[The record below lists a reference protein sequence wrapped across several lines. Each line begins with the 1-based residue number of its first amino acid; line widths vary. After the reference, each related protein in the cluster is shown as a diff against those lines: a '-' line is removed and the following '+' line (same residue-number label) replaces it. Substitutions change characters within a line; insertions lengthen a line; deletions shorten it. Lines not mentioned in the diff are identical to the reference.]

1 MSNFAEATL
10 TPLPTDVQGIRDRD
24 NEDWHDSIAGDDVGG
39 DELSA
44 STTLTKAE
52 ALQAKGMMGWEED
65 DISFLPIPK
74 FGGIMKMARN
84 DSADGK
90 VEYLAWSGTDPESTT
105 MTYSWDIA
113 IKSWYYP
120 CTLYDENFAKIR
132 GPTRNRMYRP
142 QGVKSERKT
151 AELCATFTG
160 EQFSGLNPKDGKINM
175 PMKTFKERVRAHCI
189 ETGMWDIFNLSD
201 PKMPNKKWDLFRF
214 HAMLPLSQVL
224 KEVTRFHDCKDMY
237 INQNLKWSGE
247 YIRSSIS
254 SELLEKLLQD
264 SSISDSGPEAFAA
277 LMRVIHSDSYEA
289 LETTKKTLEDIK
301 LKSYPGE
308 NIRKCN
314 EDIGRLA
321 EQLQSGGHFNN
332 ELLCKIAQIYE
343 GSSDAKFSQWATIN
357 LYDKVVQQV
366 KELRVIDKSA
376 LDEK

>member
-1 MSNFAEATL
+1 
-10 TPLPTDVQGIRDRD
+10 
-24 NEDWHDSIAGDDVGG
+24 
-39 DELSA
+39 
-44 STTLTKAE
+44 
-52 ALQAKGMMGWEED
+52 
-65 DISFLPIPK
+65 
-74 FGGIMKMARN
+74 
-84 DSADGK
+84 
-90 VEYLAWSGTDPESTT
+90 
-105 MTYSWDIA
+105 
-113 IKSWYYP
+113 
-120 CTLYDENFAKIR
+120 
-132 GPTRNRMYRP
+132 
-142 QGVKSERKT
+142 
-151 AELCATFTG
+151 
-160 EQFSGLNPKDGKINM
+160 
-175 PMKTFKERVRAHCI
+175 
-189 ETGMWDIFNLSD
+189 
-201 PKMPNKKWDLFRF
+201 
-214 HAMLPLSQVL
+214 MLPLSQVL
-224 KEVTRFHDCKDMY
+224 KEVTRFHDYKDMY

-289 LETTKKTLEDIK
+289 LETTKKTREEIK

-343 GSSDAKFSQWATIN
+343 GASDAKFSQWATIN

-376 LDEK
+376 LDEKLWMCELMIRQSNVKYDAMVVAGRYTSATTQKTDEQTMAHGYIAAMNAAVETLK

>member
-1 MSNFAEATL
+1 M
-10 TPLPTDVQGIRDRD
+10 P
-24 NEDWHDSIAGDDVGG
+24 
-39 DELSA
+39 
-44 STTLTKAE
+44 
-52 ALQAKGMMGWEED
+52 
-65 DISFLPIPK
+65 
-74 FGGIMKMARN
+74 
-84 DSADGK
+84 
-90 VEYLAWSGTDPESTT
+90 
-105 MTYSWDIA
+105 YSWDIA

-120 CTLYDENFAKIR
+120 CSLYDEHAAKIR

-142 QGVKSERKT
+142 QGCKT
-151 AELCATFTG
+151 VELYATFTG

-189 ETGMWDIFNLSD
+189 ETGMWDIFNLSN

-224 KEVTRFHDCKDMY
+224 KEVTQFHDCKDMY

-247 YIRSSIS
+247 YIHSSIW

-264 SSISDSGPEAFAA
+264 DSSIFDSGPEAFTA

-289 LETTKKTLEDIK
+289 LETAKNTFEHIK

-314 EDIGRLA
+314 EDIGRLT

-332 ELLCKIAQIYE
+332 ELLYKIAQIYE
-343 GSSDAKFSQWATIN
+343 GASDAKFIQWATIN

-366 KELRVIDKSA
+366 KEFTRECRSLVCK
-376 LDEK
+376 